1 MLLRQKDFW
10 SNRAKHPRCEFCRK
24 PMDILLNT
32 VLTIASMSA
41 KNTQSQKTG
50 ALLTALL
57 ILGGGGEVLG
67 FFPFCLMIFFM
78 VTTSPFLQNSHV
90 QNKVW
95 PSCKQ
100 ESLVGVP
107 SGKEFGVHQKQWGY
121 FVKRGSW
128 RSKLLM
134 KLGCTSLDGADS
146 VTFAKHGST
155 TSKDTHGV
163 WSCSPCR
170 CQT

>member
-1 MLLRQKDFW
+1 MW
-10 SNRAKHPRCEFCRK
+10 
-24 PMDILLNT
+24 IL
-32 VLTIASMSA
+32 
-41 KNTQSQKTG
+41 QKTHG
-50 ALLTALL
+50 YFVKHSPDHCKHECQKHTKSKDWC
-57 ILGGGGEVLG
+57 IVNSSSNFRGGGGEVLG